1 MTMMYELDDGL
12 GTVLSALKSRSIMN
26 NTLFV
31 ALSDNGAPNIFGSSE
46 FPNYPFRGFK
56 GDLWEGGIRS
66 KMIAHWPDVIKPNQ
80 VVHTPVSSLDVL
92 PTIIDAINSHS
103 NASSKNQPRLSLLD
117 GSSLLPLVDTIWPN
131 STSSEFPSHRV
142 LYWRFNATCRAI
154 QRALLQY
161 PFKWIKVGE
170 AKHAEVG
177 LFDVSTD
184 VNESSNLAVGFPHLA
199 TALER
204 LHLLWENTL
213 PPIRGRMSLLE
224 EVSRR
229 RECAKRQEI
238 VARNKLRRRKN
249 AE

>member
-1 MTMMYELDDGL
+1 M
-12 GTVLSALKSRSIMN
+12 
-26 NTLFV
+26 
-31 ALSDNGAPNIFGSSE
+31 
-46 FPNYPFRGFK
+46 
-56 GDLWEGGIRS
+56 
-66 KMIAHWPDVIKPNQ
+66 
-80 VVHTPVSSLDVL
+80 HTPVSSLDVL

-170 AKHAEVG
+170 AKHAEGERFRFATFVIVISAYFLVG